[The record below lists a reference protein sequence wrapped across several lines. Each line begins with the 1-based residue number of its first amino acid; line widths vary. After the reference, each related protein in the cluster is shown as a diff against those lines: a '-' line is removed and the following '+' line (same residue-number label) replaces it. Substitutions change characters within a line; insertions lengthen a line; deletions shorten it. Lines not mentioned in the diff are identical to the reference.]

1 MLISADTLD
10 DALRQAFTRL
20 LRTRTRT
27 SSGKGLAREIIG
39 ATLKIRNPR
48 ARFSRTENRAVL
60 FSCLG
65 ETLWYLSGS
74 NSLNHITYYIK
85 KYREISG
92 AEEGSR
98 IASGAYGPRIFGHP
112 QKSQMR
118 AVTDLIRRRLLD
130 PDGRSDTRQAVIQI
144 YDKRDL
150 FAKKSDIPCTCTIQ
164 FLPRS
169 GRLHMVVHMR
179 SNDAYIGLAHDVFAF
194 TFMQEIVAR
203 DVGLD
208 LGTYTHSVGSL
219 HLYDQDERRARDFLA
234 EGWQSRTAMPAMP
247 IGNPWP
253 AIEWLRANEEAIR
266 KGRLSPIEADGV
278 DPYWVDLA
286 RLLRIFALIKLEDR
300 RGIVEEQ
307 KAMHSD
313 AYASFIRRKSRAL
326 AAHTDEPQKG
336 LPGIMDGASKKL
348 VAKP

>member
-1 MLISADTLD
+1 MFISADTLD

-20 LRTRTRT
+20 LSSKTRT

-39 ATLKIRNPR
+39 AILKIRNPR

-74 NSLNHITYYIK
+74 NSLDHITYYIK
-85 KYREISG
+85 KYRDLSG
-92 AEEGSR
+92 AKKGAR
-98 IASGAYGPRIFGHP
+98 LASGGYGPRIFGSGN
-112 QKSQMR
+112 KSQMN
-118 AVTDLIRRRLLD
+118 AVIQLIRRKLAD
-130 PDGRSDTRQAVIQI
+130 PNGKSDTRQAVIQI
-144 YDKRDL
+144 YDKLDL
-150 FAKKSDIPCTCTIQ
+150 LTNSSDVPCTCTMQ
-164 FLPRS
+164 FLPRG

-179 SNDAYIGLAHDVFAF
+179 SNDAYIGLPHDVFAF

-203 DVGLD
+203 DVGLE

-234 EGWQSRTAMPAMP
+234 EGWQYRTEMPAMP
-247 IGNPWP
+247 IGDPWP
-253 AIEWLRANEEAIR
+253 SIDWLRANEEAIR
-266 KGRLSPIEADGV
+266 KGRLSPLEADGV

-286 RLLRIFALIKLEDR
+286 RLLRIFALINSKDR

-307 KAMHSD
+307 KAMHSG
-313 AYASFIRRKSRAL
+313 AYASFIRRKAQAL
-326 AAHTDEPQKG
+326 TAASDEPQKG
-336 LPGIMDGASKKL
+336 LPGIMDGGSNKL
-348 VAKP
+348 VAAP